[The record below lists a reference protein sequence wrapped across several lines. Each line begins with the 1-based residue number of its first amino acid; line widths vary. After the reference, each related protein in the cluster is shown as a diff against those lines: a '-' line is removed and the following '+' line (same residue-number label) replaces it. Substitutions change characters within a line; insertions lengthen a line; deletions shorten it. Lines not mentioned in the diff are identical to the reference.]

1 MPIYNRHRLKISL
14 IDIWA
19 IEEISREGEAMLNPT
34 TTENKR
40 VVSIGAAFIACTI
53 VAFLIAAIAMF
64 ATPEKA
70 YASFKSSSSTTS
82 TITITWDDAYA
93 NSTYNKTQAYAIAW
107 VDSLEANDQS
117 KIKTQGISAGINSYT
132 ITGLKPGTKY
142 RVEVARAYY
151 DANNDIQVRTVGWD
165 YSLSTRVVKPTG
177 VKQTKWSYKDNK
189 AYFTWDIQTG
199 ASQVQ
204 CKLVNV
210 ANGKTYLDK
219 TFSSLARDFYV
230 WGMRTDMMFAVQ
242 MRVKDA
248 NGWSPWSDKMYF
260 LSQPLTNYKTKVANN
275 KLTVGWNKVKGAQKY
290 TIYVSTKAKS
300 GYKKVGTAKST
311 KSSMVFKKFKGQ
323 KFSPKKT
330 YYVYVQAT
338 KKVGGKTFT
347 SGKHYAYKVKG
358 ASGKMAYPF

>member
-1 MPIYNRHRLKISL
+1 M
-14 IDIWA
+14 A
-19 IEEISREGEAMLNPT
+19 IEEISREGEAMLNST
-34 TTENKR
+34 TIENKR
-40 VVSIGAAFIACTI
+40 VASVGVAVISCAIA
-53 VAFLIAAIAMF
+53 AFLIAAIAMF
-64 ATPEKA
+64 AAPEKA
-70 YASFKSSSSTTS
+70 YASIKSSYSTTS

-93 NSTYNKTQAYAIAW
+93 NSTYNKTEAYAIAW
-107 VDSLEANDQS
+107 VDCLEANDQS
-117 KIKTQGISAGINSYT
+117 KIKTQGISAGVNSYT

-142 RVEVARAYY
+142 KVEVVRAYF
-151 DANNDIQVRTVGWD
+151 NSSNEIKTSSVGSAF
-165 YSLSTRVVKPTG
+165 SLSTRVVKPTG
-177 VKQTKWSYKDNK
+177 VKQTKWSYKNNE

-204 CKLVNV
+204 CKLINV
-210 ANGKTYLDK
+210 ANGKTYLDQ
-219 TFSSLARDFYV
+219 TFYSLAKDFYV
-230 WGMRTDMMFAVQ
+230 RGMRTDMMFAVQ

-248 NGWSPWSDKMYF
+248 YGWSAWSDKMYF

-311 KSSMVFKKFKGQ
+311 KSSMVFKKFKGK

-338 KKVGGKTFT
+338 KKVAGKTFT
-347 SGKHYAYKVKG
+347 SGKHYAYMVKG
-358 ASGKMAYPF
+358 KSGKMKYPF